1 MQGDNI
7 VQGRLKL
14 FYENLLTSNGCLGSS
29 PSGATRKEKYKISF
43 LFVSLLVRMKSEK
56 ELEDIL
62 RQFGYEV
69 VNRMPHF
76 YTNRFEEMAK
86 NNYGFTQLPI
96 PPLLNIIHCSP
107 YDDTYSYPAPFTT
120 INNKK
125 EGTGS
130 CRIGLFKTCWTRRDE
145 EEIFPFYEDC
155 WIPITS
161 ELRKKYTGRFITFYG
176 NDLNISDKQ
185 IYLMDGHVVI
195 EYRRIKGNELIVF
208 NNSYYCFTE
217 NHLLQL
223 KKIKNIE
230 KSKGI
235 NKILEYY
242 AKGNG

>member
-1 MQGDNI
+1 MVVWVRVPVELQG
-7 VQGRLKL
+7 
-14 FYENLLTSNGCLGSS
+14 
-29 PSGATRKEKYKISF
+29 KEKYKISF
-43 LFVSLLVRMKSEK
+43 LFISLLVRMKSEK

-86 NNYGFTQLPI
+86 DNYDFTQLPI
-96 PPLLNIIHCSP
+96 PPLLNITHCSP
-107 YDDTYSYPAPFTT
+107 YNDTYPYPTPFTT
-120 INNKK
+120 INDKK
-125 EGTGS
+125 RGTVL
-130 CRIGLFKTCWTRRDE
+130 CRIGLFKTCWARRDE

-155 WIPITS
+155 WAPEAS
-161 ELRKKYTGRFITFYG
+161 ELRKKYTGRFIAFNGHNLDVT
-176 NDLNISDKQ
+176 NKQ
-185 IYLMDGHVVI
+185 IFLMGGHVVV
-195 EYRRIKGNELIVF
+195 EYRRIKGNELIIF

-223 KKIKNIE
+223 RKIKNIE

-242 AKGNG
+242 AKGNR

>member
-7 VQGRLKL
+7 VQGRLN

-86 NNYGFTQLPI
+86 NNYEFIQLPI
-96 PPLLNIIHCSP
+96 PPLLNITHCFSYNN
-107 YDDTYSYPAPFTT
+107 YDAYSIPFTT

-125 EGTGS
+125 RGTEL
-130 CRIGLFKTCWTRRDE
+130 CRIGLVKTCWARRDEE

-155 WIPITS
+155 WAPEAS
-161 ELRKKYTGRFITFYG
+161 KLCEKYTGRFITFRGY
-176 NDLNISDKQ
+176 DLTIADKQ
-185 IYLMDGHVVI
+185 IYLMGGHVVV
-195 EYRRIKGNELIVF
+195 EYRRIKGNELIIF
-208 NNSYYCFTE
+208 DNSYYCFTE

-223 KKIKNIE
+223 KKIRNIE